1 MTETSY
7 IGLSLAA
14 TLQRQLDITANNIAN
29 ANTAGYKGEHVLFES
44 YLQKDVPIGQDAAS
58 FVNDSGSYID
68 MRAGAL
74 SQTGNPLDVALNG
87 DGWFGYRTP
96 EGQQAYGRDGSF
108 TLDAQGNL
116 LTTSG
121 ATVLNEGGAPI
132 VLPTDGI
139 GELSISEDGSISGIG
154 TGPLDKI
161 GVFQIPDIQSYSRIG
176 SNMMTA
182 PEGAAAPRP
191 AEGTQV
197 VQGALELS
205 NVNPIRE
212 MTRLIDVQRAYER
225 TNTLMGNADTLRSD
239 TLRRISQAV

>member
-68 MRAGAL
+68 TRAGAL

>member
-1 MTETSY
+1 MSETSY

-68 MRAGAL
+68 TRAGAL

>member
-68 MRAGAL
+68 TRAGAL
-74 SQTGNPLDVALNG
+74 SRTGNPLDVALNG